1 MLCQVSLTCQ
11 FLFMFFGPN
20 KALMKANTTNISS
33 VISNGNGLGTPKT
46 LKLENIKYSKSI
58 KA

>member
-1 MLCQVSLTCQ
+1 
-11 FLFMFFGPN
+11 MFFGPN

-33 VISNGNGLGTPKT
+33 VMSNGNGLGTPKT